1 MRTLPHD
8 TESVTPRISALVV
21 VHYGEHLRLSD
32 NLKSWFEADLDQ
44 TRPCLIDNNERP
56 SGEGCIDQLLELPS
70 PWVIVAEPRNPGY
83 LGGVEAGLKTIIA
96 SGAEIRS
103 TDFVIITNSDVE
115 NLTDCAAAIADVS
128 SNKSIAVVGPTIT
141 PPPTWAPHDLSLM
154 RSIIGAAIWG
164 LRSLLP
170 ARLLARAV
178 DLARSSTSEP
188 KPLNKTGDQIMVHG
202 ACFAVRFD
210 VLEQYFALRHRPWMY
225 GEEVLLGRVLRRMGL
240 SFAIDENWQVSHP
253 PKTFSPQISRRL
265 ARARARSLWM
275 ITLERITERSQRRR
289 NSSMQC

>member
-1 MRTLPHD
+1 MINLGDNPSRLAA
-8 TESVTPRISALVV
+8 VFV
-21 VHYGEHLRLSD
+21 VHYGD
-32 NLKSWFEADLDQ
+32 NEGIAGNCQVWELVVQKGSSLCF
-44 TRPCLIDNNERP
+44 IDNNPHE
-56 SGEGCIDQLLELPS
+56 SQLLWQNGSNQSDRWARVSSPS
-70 PWVIVAEPRNPGY
+70 NPGY

-275 ITLERITERSQRRR
+275 ITLDRITERSQRRR